1 MSQLLVPLRG
11 ALFLHNS
18 IFYDRSVEPLTLLRH
33 GSRLYN
39 GNYAGWNGRHG
50 LRSFSQGTRELIEKF
65 SVRSE
70 ENICDGG
77 QLDTIPHVLT
87 LREYPKEKL
96 SGKVVLVRFDST
108 LLLGEPLDLKISS
121 VNEALFTIKY
131 LYDAGAKVLLVS
143 NWNSPNNPMFL
154 SAKSVA
160 DYLSSL
166 LQLKV
171 VPTNCISGYMQSRVQ
186 DEADIL
192 LFENLS
198 KFREELANCFVFAE
212 KLSSGVDIFVNDAFS
227 QSHKILASNVGV
239 TRFCAASV
247 AGFQFEK
254 DLFRLIEATMSK
266 ETPNVAIIGGGNILD
281 KAPALHFLASICDG
295 LVFVGLMAFQI
306 MHALGQPVP
315 LNLVERSTT
324 KDSLKIIQLAQ
335 TRNIPVLVPKD
346 FWCSS
351 GSFPKHLD
359 LFPAHGI
366 PEGWSPVG
374 LGPVSLDEIACLL
387 SKCKKILWIGP
398 VKFQTSEEDTHGASK
413 LAMMLTELGKD
424 VCSVSV
430 VGNAACN
437 IIMKTSRCPS
447 LYNIIEN
454 ASVVWEFL
462 KGRKLP
468 GVTALD
474 RAYPFDIDW
483 DTILYDPTQPLIVDI
498 GSGNG
503 LFILGMARKQKQFN
517 YLGLEINDKLV
528 RRCLNSVR
536 TYGLKNVYFI
546 ATNATSTFRSIVSSY
561 PGKLILASVQVFLQS
576 DIEAVA
582 LRMKEQFLIYGKG
595 KLAIVEDDMKVGQ
608 GGWLEENPFGVWSD
622 WERHV
627 IDRGDPMY
635 RLMIS
640 KVD

>member
-387 SKCKKILWIGP
+387 SKCK
-398 VKFQTSEEDTHGASK
+398 
-413 LAMMLTELGKD
+413 
-424 VCSVSV
+424 
-430 VGNAACN
+430 
-437 IIMKTSRCPS
+437 
-447 LYNIIEN
+447 
-454 ASVVWEFL
+454 
-462 KGRKLP
+462 
-468 GVTALD
+468 
-474 RAYPFDIDW
+474 AYPFDIDW

-561 PGKLILASVQVFLQS
+561 PGKLILASVQCPNPDFNKPEHRWRMLQRSLIEAIADLLVSNGKVFLQS